1 MYSYEDR
8 IRAIE
13 LYIKLGK
20 RVGATI
26 RQLGYPTEN
35 SLKSWHEQYVR
46 GLDVPRG
53 YVRVKPKY
61 SQAQKQLAVQH
72 YLDQGRCI
80 AWTIKALGYPSRDLL
95 RAWIRESHPELH
107 RRLVG
112 RSDSHARSPA
122 MGVRWISWTTDGGS
136 SGIPTKTEF
145 ERLGCTSRQARWG
158 DDSPVGGAADFSGL
172 TIQVIRRP

>member
-46 GLDVPRG
+46 DLDVPRG
-53 YVRVKPKY
+53 YVRAKPKY
-61 SQAQKQLAVQH
+61 SQAQRQLAVQH

-95 RAWIRESHPELH
+95 RAWIRES
-107 RRLVG
+107 
-112 RSDSHARSPA
+112 
-122 MGVRWISWTTDGGS
+122 GVPPI
-136 SGIPTKTEF
+136 
-145 ERLGCTSRQARWG
+145 
-158 DDSPVGGAADFSGL
+158 
-172 TIQVIRRP
+172 